1 MKRIMLFVILF
12 GISLIAGDPEVSG
25 PEILDKIINLM
36 NPDNAK
42 AVMEQTIVT
51 TSGDTRTFKY
61 DMSMTNRG
69 EKSLMRYLSPS
80 RVRGNALLMTD
91 FSDNIW
97 MYNRRTDRI
106 RKPAS
111 HAKKQKFEGSD
122 FTYED
127 MGSGDS
133 WKEDFKPVLKGI
145 EKVNKVRCFK
155 LELQA
160 KSEDVSYSKMI
171 CWVRVSDFFPIQI
184 DYYDKNNVFTKTLFL
199 QDIRT
204 IEGVLTPMKMV
215 MKNNLDRTESIM
227 EYVNITYNV
236 KFDKGFFSEWNLK
249 R

>member
-1 MKRIMLFVILF
+1 MKRLALLLSILS
-12 GISLIAGDPEVSG
+12 GTLLIAGDPSG
-25 PEILDKIINLM
+25 SEILDKIIDLM
-36 NPDNAK
+36 NPENAK
-42 AVMEQTIVT
+42 GVMEQTIVT

-61 DMSMTNRG
+61 DMYMTNRG

-80 RVRGNALLMTD
+80 RVKGNALLMTD

-97 MYNRRTDRI
+97 MYNRRTGRV
-106 RKPAS
+106 RKLAS

-133 WKEDFKPVLKGI
+133 WKTDFNPVLKGI
-145 EKVNKVRCFK
+145 EKVDKVHCFK

-171 CWVRVSDFFPIQI
+171 CWVRVGDFFPIQI
-184 DYYDKNNVFTKTLFL
+184 DYYDEKNVFTKTLFL

-215 MKNNLDRTESIM
+215 MRNNLDRTETVM
-227 EYVNITYNV
+227 EYVNITYDV
-236 KFDKGFFSEWNLK
+236 EFDKGFFSERNLK
-249 R
+249 K

>member
-1 MKRIMLFVILF
+1 MTLF
-12 GISLIAGDPEVSG
+12 GTLLIAGDPSG
-25 PEILDKIINLM
+25 SEILNKIIDLM
-36 NPDNAK
+36 NPENAK
-42 AVMEQTIVT
+42 GVMEQTIVT

-61 DMSMTNRG
+61 DMYMTNRG
-69 EKSLMRYLSPS
+69 EKSLMRYIAPS
-80 RVRGNALLMTD
+80 RVKGNAMLMTD

-97 MYNRRTDRI
+97 MYNRRTGRV
-106 RKPAS
+106 RKLAS

-133 WKEDFKPVLKGI
+133 WKTDFKPILKGI

-184 DYYDKNNVFTKTLFL
+184 DYYDEKNVFTKTLFL

-215 MKNNLDRTESIM
+215 MRNNLDRTETVM
-227 EYVNITYNV
+227 KYVNITYDV
-236 KFDKGFFSEWNLK
+236 EFDKGFFSERNLK
-249 R
+249 K